1 MIKKNLI
8 ICFALFLMMF
18 LFGTV
23 NAQDNNQTEKPKDR
37 PLKILKRDFPRDMSD
52 CPKSTGTVRVK
63 VTFDK
68 SETISNVELVSSS
81 GCNSF
86 DNKAIASSKKI
97 KFKPA
102 IKDGE
107 AITVTKTVE
116 YQYNRY

>member
-1 MIKKNLI
+1 MMI
-8 ICFALFLMMF
+8 
-18 LFGTV
+18 LFGTA
-23 NAQDNNQTEKPKDR
+23 NAQDNSQTEKPKDR

-52 CPKSTGTVRVK
+52 CPKSTGTVLVK

-68 SETISNVELVSSS
+68 SEIISNVELVSSS

-107 AITVTKTVE
+107 ARTVTKLIE